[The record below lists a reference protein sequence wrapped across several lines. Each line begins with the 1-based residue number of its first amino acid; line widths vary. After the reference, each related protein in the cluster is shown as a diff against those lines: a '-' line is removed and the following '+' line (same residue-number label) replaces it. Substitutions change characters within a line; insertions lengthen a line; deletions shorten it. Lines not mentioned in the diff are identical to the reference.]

1 MKKQLI
7 AKLLVLGMVLAM
19 LPTAALAS
27 ANTAT
32 DASNNTYVYDFGF
45 IFDDYTFSGAETPA
59 EPEKPAEP
67 ETPAETTPVE
77 TETNADGQVV
87 ATVTVEAEVKGNT
100 ATVAVTAEAA
110 ADLVSK
116 LVDSKA
122 DVLVLPVA
130 AESATKAVVSVPAA
144 ALAEMAAR
152 TDAALTVESTV
163 ANVTISNEA
172 LAAIVEGAET
182 VEISAEAKENGTVS
196 IALLADGKAVED
208 IPGGLDVVIPVE
220 VEAEAVAGVYL
231 VKADET
237 EEELTWEIADGSL
250 KVNLTSTGDVR
261 IDKK

>member
-59 EPEKPAEP
+59 EPEK
-67 ETPAETTPVE
+67 PAETTPVE

-182 VEISAEAKENGTVS
+182 VEISAEAKEDGTVS

>member
-100 ATVAVTAEAA
+100 ATVAVTAETWSASWWTA
-110 ADLVSK
+110 RPTCWCCLWPLRA
-116 LVDSKA
+116 
-122 DVLVLPVA
+122 LP
-130 AESATKAVVSVPAA
+130 
-144 ALAEMAAR
+144 R
-152 TDAALTVESTV
+152 
-163 ANVTISNEA
+163 
-172 LAAIVEGAET
+172 
-182 VEISAEAKENGTVS
+182 
-196 IALLADGKAVED
+196 LLCLYPPPLWLRWLLG
-208 IPGGLDVVIPVE
+208 PTL
-220 VEAEAVAGVYL
+220 L
-231 VKADET
+231 
-237 EEELTWEIADGSL
+237 
-250 KVNLTSTGDVR
+250 
-261 IDKK
+261 